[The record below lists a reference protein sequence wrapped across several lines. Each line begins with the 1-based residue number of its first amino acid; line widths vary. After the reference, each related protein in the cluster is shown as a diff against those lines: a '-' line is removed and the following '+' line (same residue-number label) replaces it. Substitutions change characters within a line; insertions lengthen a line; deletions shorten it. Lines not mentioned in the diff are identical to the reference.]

1 MPEQAD
7 ALSSAS
13 PVARA
18 LYEELLHALAPFGA
32 FEVEVKKTSI
42 HLVRS
47 SAFAGVHPRKQHLLI
62 TIKAAAPIP
71 SGSLHALM
79 LSILANRP
87 QLHYGGVEFCAV
99 LLTVWSVVGRAADHF
114 LVPQ

>member
-1 MPEQAD
+1 MPEPAD

-47 SAFAGVHPRKQHLLI
+47 SAFAGVHPRKRHLLL
-62 TIKAAAPIP
+62 TIKAAAPIS
-71 SGSLHALM
+71 SGRIVKMQQVSKNRWHLDVK
-79 LSILANRP
+79 LAVA
-87 QLHYGGVEFCAV
+87 GDIDAE
-99 LLTVWSVVGRAADHF
+99 LLGWLREAYEIC
-114 LVPQ
+114 